1 MELDT
6 FQLLVIG
13 FVASVFAQVFKLIV
27 AKLGSEVPRIWVT
40 VAAFV
45 ISLVLAVVFMKPALP
60 PAGDPNFV
68 LALVQLATAVLGAA
82 TVIYNILLAKVF
94 EKIGLSASAVLAR
107 VRGAG

>member
-13 FVASVFAQVFKLIV
+13 FVASVFAQVFKLI
-27 AKLGSEVPRIWVT
+27 AARLGSEVPRLWIT

-60 PAGDPNFV
+60 PVDDPNFV

-82 TVIYNILLAKVF
+82 TVIYNVLLAKVF
-94 EKIGLSASAVLAR
+94 DKLSLSAAKVLER
-107 VRGAG
+107 FHGSG